1 MGPLFWV
8 RKYVAMQVCKFCFV
22 VVVFSPQETARLTV
36 TEPLGSAVSNTH
48 SVSLSCS
55 IDDDN
60 DDDDDDDDDNNKNK
74 NVLSKLEHIAQSK
87 EQKQSK

>member
-1 MGPLFWV
+1 MITCSVFLFV
-8 RKYVAMQVCKFCFV
+8 F
-22 VVVFSPQETARLTV
+22 FSPQETARLTV

-55 IDDDN
+55 TDDDN
-60 DDDDDDDDDNNKNK
+60 DDDDDDDDDNNNKNK